1 MQDCYKAD
9 LAYIHDV
16 GYGDHALRSAPGIL
30 DILAQNNI
38 SEGLIV
44 DLGCGTGLS
53 ALEFTKAGY
62 SVLGIDI
69 SSDMIALAR
78 PRVPQ
83 AEFRVAS
90 LFQTEI
96 PPCNAVTAIGECL
109 NYLFDA
115 DNDEHRLLRL
125 FKRIYQ
131 ALTPGGV
138 FIFDILEPG
147 QSGNNSQQFDQG
159 SDWIVLI
166 EKEENLEKLTLTR
179 RITTLRKVGD
189 VYYERDDE
197 VHHVRLYRATSI
209 AHKLRQAGFNVQT
222 MRSYGQYALPKGR
235 AVFVARKPIVR

>member
-1 MQDCYKAD
+1 MADCYRSD

-16 GYGDHALRSAPGIL
+16 GYGDHALKSAPGIL

-44 DLGCGTGLS
+44 DLGCGSGLS

-62 SVLGIDI
+62 CVLGIDI

-90 LFQTEI
+90 LFKTDI

-109 NYLFDA
+109 NYLFDS
-115 DNDEHRLLRL
+115 DNDESQLLRL
-125 FKRIYQ
+125 FQRIYQ

-138 FIFDILEPG
+138 FVFDILGPG
-147 QSGNNSQQFDQG
+147 QASNNSQQFNQG
-159 SDWIVLI
+159 DDWIILV
-166 EKEENLEKLTLTR
+166 EKEENPKEFTLTR
-179 RITTLRKVGD
+179 RIVTLRKVGD

-197 VHHVRLYRATSI
+197 VHHAKLYRATAI
-209 AHKLRQAGFNVQT
+209 AHKLRQAGFKVQT
-222 MRSYGQYALPKGR
+222 LRSYGKFALPKNH
-235 AVFVARKPIVR
+235 VAFIAQKPT